1 VHALTEL
8 VRSKEDWLIERV
20 LIAARHHGYARYTS
34 TLMEAWRA
42 SIQGLSDALIQ
53 SLATSPAK
61 FDFSPEY
68 DPVQDPIAY
77 FGIIEA
83 QRHRARGVTLEQYL
97 GLLKYYRQAY
107 YDLFATRGLGATI
120 AREGRRGIERFFDRL
135 EFGVCSEWARVPH
148 DGFVEDLRRVNR
160 AMTNEKN
167 RLLTIIESLP
177 LPVLYIDASGM
188 LQLFNRAAAELLEV
202 GHDDGGGTWMNAELE
217 RIVRDMLKDVKVGN
231 AVSQTCLVQTRHG
244 ERPLLVK
251 AAPMLDVSSK
261 FSGTV
266 ISLIDP
272 PAPGGGAELPMM
284 NQHVEPSAAPQTT
297 FTKQR
302 FESASTTAA
311 NQKFKELMLLY
322 RVSNTMLTTVRL
334 NKLIHLILTAL
345 TAGENPFFDR
355 AILFLT
361 NDRSG
366 FMQGMLGVTRETSVV
381 MAGMVTDP
389 ADVLGSSWDL
399 SEEVMLRQQESEF
412 TRLVRGSR
420 LELDKRQNISSR
432 AALEKR
438 LIFVRDISKEKRADT
453 ALAEKLGITSFAVA
467 PLIAKEKV
475 FGIVLVDNAMSG
487 RRIQQSDLGFLQIFT
502 NQAGVAI
509 ENALLYTRLEEANRS
524 LREAQERLI
533 HGERL
538 ATIGEMAA
546 SLAHELKG
554 PLVSIGGFAKRL
566 LRGLPEAGA
575 QHDSAEM
582 ITKEVLRLEKLL
594 GDILSFGRKTT
605 LCYDQWHVQE
615 MVEESL
621 AVVAPSCA
629 EQQITVQRKFPVKPL
644 QIIADG
650 QQLKQVFLNLFFNA
664 QEAMIGKGRPGILAV
679 SIAPSRLRGCPAVT
693 IKVADSGGGV
703 PESQLHNIFTAF
715 YTTKEAGTGLG
726 LPIAHRIVTNHRGTI
741 QVHNI
746 PDKGLEFT
754 ITLPQ
759 QP

>member
-1 VHALTEL
+1 MHALTEL

-20 LIAARHHGYARYTS
+20 LIAARRHGYARYTS
-34 TLMEAWRA
+34 TLMEAWRV

-53 SLATSPAK
+53 YLATSPTT
-61 FDFSPEY
+61 FDFSPDY

-97 GLLKYYRQAY
+97 GLLKHYRQAY
-107 YDLFATRGLGATI
+107 YDLFAGRGLGATI
-120 AREGRRGIERFFDRL
+120 AREGRRVIERFFDRL

-177 LPVLYIDASGM
+177 LPVLYFDVSGL

-202 GHDDGGGTWMNAELE
+202 GHDDGGANWVNAELE
-217 RIVRDMLKDVKVGN
+217 RIARSMLKDVKIGN
-231 AVSQTCLVQTRHG
+231 SVSQTCLIHTRQG
-244 ERPLLVK
+244 ERSLLVK
-251 AAPMLDVSSK
+251 AAPMLDVSRK

-272 PAPGGGAELPMM
+272 PAHRAAELPAA
-284 NQHVEPSAAPQTT
+284 NPRTEQPAAPLAT
-297 FTKQR
+297 FTRQR
-302 FESASTTAA
+302 FESLSTTAA
-311 NQKFKELMLLY
+311 NQKFNELMLLY

-345 TAGENPFFDR
+345 TAGETPFFDR

-381 MAGMVTDP
+381 MAGMETDP

-399 SEEVMLRQQESEF
+399 SEEVMLRQQESDF

-420 LELDKRQNISSR
+420 LELDKRQNVSSR

-566 LRGLPEAGA
+566 LKGLPDAGA

-605 LCYDQWHVQE
+605 LCYDQWNVQE

-621 AVVAPSCA
+621 AVVAQSCA
-629 EQQITVQRKFPVKPL
+629 EQQITIQRKFPLKPL
-644 QIIADG
+644 QIVADG

-664 QEAMIGKGRPGILAV
+664 QEAMIGKARPASLAV
-679 SIAPSRLRGCPAVT
+679 SIASSRLRGCPAVT

-703 PESQLHNIFTAF
+703 PEGQLHNIFTAF

-741 QVHNI
+741 QAHNI

>member
-1 VHALTEL
+1 MHALTEL
-8 VRSKEDWLIERV
+8 VRAKEDWLIERV
-20 LIAARHHGYARYTS
+20 LIAARRHGYARYTS
-34 TLMEAWRA
+34 TLMEAWRT

-53 SLATSPAK
+53 YLATSPTT

-97 GLLKYYRQAY
+97 GLLKHYRQAY
-107 YDLFATRGLGATI
+107 YDLFATRGMGATI
-120 AREGRRGIERFFDRL
+120 AREGRRIIEQFFDRL

-177 LPVLYIDASGM
+177 LPVLYFDATGV
-188 LQLFNRAAAELLEV
+188 LQLFNQAAAELLDV
-202 GHDDGGGTWMNAELE
+202 GRDDGGGTWINAELE
-217 RIVRDMLKDVKVGN
+217 LIARNMLHDVKVGN
-231 AVSQTCLVQTRHG
+231 SVSQTCLVHTRHG
-244 ERPLLVK
+244 ERPLMIK

-266 ISLIDP
+266 ISLIEP
-272 PAPGGGAELPMM
+272 PVHSSAELPAA
-284 NQHVEPSAAPQTT
+284 NQRAAQSAVPLAT

-302 FESASTTAA
+302 FELPATTAA
-311 NQKFKELMLLY
+311 NQKFNELMLLY

-345 TAGENPFFDR
+345 TAGETPFFDR

-381 MAGMVTDP
+381 MAGLVTDP

-412 TRLVRGSR
+412 TRLVRSSR
-420 LELDKRQNISSR
+420 LELDKRQNVSSR

-566 LRGLPEAGA
+566 LRGLPETGA

-605 LCYDQWHVQE
+605 LCYDQWNVQE

-621 AVVAPSCA
+621 AVVAQSCA
-629 EQQITVQRKFPVKPL
+629 EQQITLQRKFPLKPL
-644 QIIADG
+644 QIVADG

-664 QEAMIGKGRPGILAV
+664 QEAMSGKGRPGSLAV

-693 IKVADSGGGV
+693 IKVGDTGGGV

-746 PDKGLEFT
+746 PEKGLEFT